1 MTAKAIGAHENNATG
16 TDTWLTPRH
25 ILDALGEFDLDP
37 CAAPHPHLWPT
48 ARNHYTY
55 LDDGLS
61 IEWGGN
67 SRVWLNPPYSRA
79 WRWIA
84 RLADHG
90 NGIALL
96 FARTET
102 EQFTE
107 QVWNRA
113 DGLLFLRG
121 RLTFHEADGRRGKGN
136 AGAPSVLVAYGRRN
150 AEVLATCGLPGA
162 YVPGWLNVHHDRDD
176 AQYLIDTL

>member
-1 MTAKAIGAHENNATG
+1 MTAPARKAMGAHENNATG

-25 ILDALGEFDLDP
+25 VLDALGPFDLDP
-37 CAAPHPHLWPT
+37 CAAPHPHRWPT
-48 ARNHYTY
+48 AHHHLTY

-61 IEWGGN
+61 HEWFG
-67 SRVWLNPPYSRA
+67 RVWCNPPYSRA
-79 WRWIA
+79 WRWIE

-102 EQFTE
+102 LQFDD
-107 QVWNRA
+107 QVWQRA

-121 RLTFHEADGRRGKGN
+121 RLTFHEEDGRRGKGN

-162 YVPGWLNVHHDRDD
+162 FVPGWLNVDPDV
-176 AQYLIDTL
+176 DTSPTLFDG